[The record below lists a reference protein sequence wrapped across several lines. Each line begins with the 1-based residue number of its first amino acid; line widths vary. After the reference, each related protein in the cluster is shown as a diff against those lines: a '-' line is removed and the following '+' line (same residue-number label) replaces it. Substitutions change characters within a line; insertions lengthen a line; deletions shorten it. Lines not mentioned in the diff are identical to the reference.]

1 MAPSADVITI
11 SPRLAASMG
20 AGVACALLL
29 MLWAYR
35 RRAFILLW
43 AAGWAL
49 AAIALLFESPA
60 GTTDGVSL
68 LSLAAGGS
76 AAIAS
81 APAVLGGVVPFS
93 RPPARRPPRPPLLPP
108 LPRAAAAGRLLPSA
122 AP

>member
-76 AAIAS
+76 AALAGA
-81 APAVLGGVVPFS
+81 APVFRRGPPF
-93 RPPARRPPRPPLLPP
+93 RGPPAWRPPRPL
-108 LPRAAAAGRLLPSA
+108 
-122 AP
+122 APC

>member
-76 AAIAS
+76 PAIA
-81 APAVLGGVVPFS
+81 
-93 RPPARRPPRPPLLPP
+93 
-108 LPRAAAAGRLLPSA
+108 RAAAFLGRGLLLSRPLALRPDRSLTLAAGPVVA
-122 AP
+122 